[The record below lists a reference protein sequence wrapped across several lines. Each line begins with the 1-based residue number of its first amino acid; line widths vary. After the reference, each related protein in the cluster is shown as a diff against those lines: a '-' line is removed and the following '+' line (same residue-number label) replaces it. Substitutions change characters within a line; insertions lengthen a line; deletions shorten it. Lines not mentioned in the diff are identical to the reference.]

1 MRKDSAGWSGLF
13 RYLIFTVLLA
23 AVMWLFLAYS
33 PMGVSERL
41 DKYTQDLFN
50 SRAGSWVYPNDRQQD
65 LTVLLLT
72 DEVVDGVLHGQWPAP
87 YSFHASVLD
96 DLLVHQPRAV
106 FIDYY
111 WMNLLKPGADYL
123 VSVLESYR
131 EEGVPV
137 YLAAPDENW
146 LAARWPELVGL
157 VIPVSAAV
165 AMDPTDFVARSY
177 PQESQGLRS
186 AAFAI
191 AEDQFAIRADHRGA
205 LDIFWGTAE
214 NLLNHAWMQGGQAT
228 HSSILGSLTQGF
240 DGVNTPI
247 PYTTTVFVRDLLN
260 PVAESEDEALREL
273 DEHLKG
279 RVVIY
284 GASLSGI
291 QDMVFTPTRAILP
304 GAYYHAMAIDNL
316 LTWGARFKA
325 SVPSRV
331 APQWAEQVLVIF
343 HFATLLAIAALVCR
357 LKFHTPLACAATE
370 QLDAAASFARQ
381 SPTFWRETRIKA
393 AVLALVVTACAV
405 QFFVLDLSVA
415 VWAGFLEM
423 LGIGVVL
430 DRLNVIERLLA
441 WLESVRSCIAK
452 YKNGSKGE
460 RNAEVNPR
468 GDGSTG
474 HADDAVRECRAD

>member
-13 RYLIFTVLLA
+13 RYLIFTLLLA

-50 SRAGSWVYPNDRQQD
+50 SRAGSWVYPSDRQQD

-72 DEVVDGVLHGQWPAP
+72 DEVVDAVLHGQWPAP

-111 WMNLLKPGADYL
+111 WMNLRKPGADYL
-123 VSVLESYR
+123 VSVLKNYR

-137 YLAAPDENW
+137 YLAAPDERW
-146 LAARWPELVGL
+146 LEARWPELVGL
-157 VIPVSAAV
+157 VVPVSAAV
-165 AMDPTDFVARSY
+165 AMDPMDFVARSY
-177 PQESQGLRS
+177 PQENGGLRS

-191 AEDQFAIRADHRGA
+191 AEDQFAISASHRGA
-205 LDIFWGTAE
+205 LDIFWGTAD
-214 NLLNHAWMQGGQAT
+214 NPLNQAWMQGEKET
-228 HSSILGSLTQGF
+228 HGSILGSLIQGF
-240 DGVNTPI
+240 EGVNTPI
-247 PYTTTVFVRDLLN
+247 PYATTVFVRDLLN

-316 LTWGARFKA
+316 LTWGTRFKA
-325 SVPSRV
+325 SIPSRV
-331 APQWAEQVLVIF
+331 APEWAPQVLVIL
-343 HFATLLAIAALVCR
+343 HFAILLAIAALVCR
-357 LKFHTPLACAATE
+357 LKFHIPLASSAATE
-370 QLDAAASFARQ
+370 QPESAASFTRQ
-381 SPTFWRETRIKA
+381 SPKFWREVKIKA
-393 AVLALVVTACAV
+393 AVLALVITACAV

-415 VWAGFLEM
+415 IWAGFLEM
-423 LGIGVVL
+423 LGVGVVL

-441 WLESVRSCIAK
+441 WPETVRSCFAN
-452 YKNGSKGE
+452 YKNGRKGE
-460 RNAEVNPR
+460 RNAEDNPR
-468 GDGSTG
+468 SGVSTDNTDG
-474 HADDAVRECRAD
+474 AVREC